1 MKRLAYLITLTLVL
15 VSCGSR
21 SGHFKLEGRLLNLN
35 QGEFYIYSTDGV
47 FAGIDTIKVDGGR
60 FAYETPCTAN
70 GTLVIVFPNYSEQPV
85 FAQPG
90 KTVTI
95 KGDASHLKE
104 IEITGTDENKLMDGF
119 RKQTAKASPPETLDM
134 AEKFIKDNPSTLA
147 AVYLLRKYF
156 VTASNIDYSKTLA
169 LADLV
174 YKAQPKHGEV
184 ARILHH
190 ARMMSTSVQHNT
202 LPRFTASDISGNT
215 VTDADLKGKIAV
227 VYSWASWDAE
237 SRNMADRLKSLR
249 RDNGSRLVLLGISID
264 ATLRECRSALYG
276 DSTQV
281 LNICDQRMFESPLI
295 ETFTISGV
303 SDNIIYNAQG
313 RVVAR
318 GLNTTELEN
327 KLRLLLNL

>member
-15 VSCGSR
+15 VSCGNR
-21 SGHFKLEGRLLNLN
+21 SGYFKLEGRLLNLN

-47 FAGIDTIKVDGGR
+47 IAGIDTIKVDGGR
-60 FAYETPCTAN
+60 FAYETPCTAD
-70 GTLVIVFPNYSEQPV
+70 GTLVIIFPNYSEQPV

-119 RKQTAKASPPETLDM
+119 RKQTAKASPPETIAQ
-134 AEKFIKDNPSTLA
+134 AEKFINDNPATFA

-156 VTASNIDYSKTLA
+156 VVQGNTDYKKTLA
-169 LADLV
+169 LADHV
-174 YKAQPKHGEV
+174 YKAQPKNGNV

-190 ARMMSTSVQHNT
+190 ARMMNNSVQHNT
-202 LPRFTASDISGNT
+202 LPRFTAKDIRGNT
-215 VTDADLKGKIAV
+215 VTDTDLRGKIAV
-227 VYSWASWDAE
+227 VYTWASWDAE
-237 SRNMADRLKSLR
+237 SRNMAERLKSLR
-249 RDNGSRLVLLGISID
+249 RDNGSRLALLGISID
-264 ATLRECRSALYG
+264 ATLRDCQSAANR
-276 DSTQV
+276 DSS
-281 LNICDQRMFESPLI
+281 LIYNICDQRMFESPLM
-295 ETFTISGV
+295 ENFTLSGIA
-303 SDNIIYNAQG
+303 DNVIYNAQG

-318 GLNTTELEN
+318 GLDAPELEN